1 MGVLDNTLMAAV
13 MPTDEVHAG
22 ARAEALSWAP
32 NTRRAY
38 VAGWND
44 FTSWCLEHRCAG
56 LPASPSVVGRYPD
69 PARPPW

>member
-1 MGVLDNTLMAAV
+1 MEVLANTIMSAGE
-13 MPTDEVHAG
+13 THAG
-22 ARAEALSWAP
+22 AWAEALSWAP

-44 FTSWCLEHRCAG
+44 FTNWCLEHRCAG